1 MLEILK
7 NPKSE
12 GYDEIRERVFD
23 HQFPWYYNS
32 TSTNGLDDMDG
43 HANHP
48 FYSHIILTRP
58 ETGDSYTASKSS
70 ASELFVG
77 VMGDI
82 LTFNN
87 TNVRFF
93 FTRMSVNCTF
103 PIEGTQFT
111 IPHND
116 HDFPHTNFIC
126 YLTDDHG
133 GGGRTFIE
141 GHSPHK
147 PIKDQFIVF
156 TGKHYMELPKKGR
169 RIIIVG
175 TFITY

>member
-43 HANHP
+43 HINHP
-48 FYSHIILTRP
+48 FYSHILLTRP
-58 ETGDSYTASKSS
+58 ETGGSYTASKSS

-82 LTFNN
+82 LKFNN
-87 TNVRFF
+87 
-93 FTRMSVNCTF
+93 
-103 PIEGTQFT
+103 
-111 IPHND
+111 
-116 HDFPHTNFIC
+116 
-126 YLTDDHG
+126 
-133 GGGRTFIE
+133 
-141 GHSPHK
+141 
-147 PIKDQFIVF
+147 
-156 TGKHYMELPKKGR
+156 LPTSINILHFKSNKL
-169 RIIIVG
+169 
-175 TFITY
+175 